1 VNFYKSFVVAL
12 CVAVPLPLFAD
23 FEYRETTKITGGS
36 VLQMMKFA
44 GALSKES
51 RQMSDPITSTV
62 LVKGNQMARINKDS
76 VEIIDLDKETVTRI
90 DIAKKQ
96 YSITTFQ
103 QLRQQMEQSMAAASK
118 EQGEKPRSEN
128 KQPQM
133 NFKVNVRN
141 TGAAKQ
147 VTGLDATESILS
159 MALQSTDNQSGEK
172 GSLAMTNDMWMTP
185 EIPGYTEVNDF
196 NRRWGMKMGAMPA
209 VGLSPSLGAMPP
221 GTSQGMAEMA
231 KEMSKV
237 KGVPILQ
244 IMRVGST
251 LDGQPLPAASEAPL
265 PASASTMPS
274 AGDVAKDSATT
285 AATSTAASKMGG
297 FGGLVGG
304 LGGLGHKK
312 KKQEQP
318 AESSNADAPATSVLM
333 ESSTELTTFSSAAID
348 ASRFGIPVG
357 YKQVQ
362 PESGVRSH

>member
-1 VNFYKSFVVAL
+1 
-12 CVAVPLPLFAD
+12 
-23 FEYRETTKITGGS
+23 
-36 VLQMMKFA
+36 
-44 GALSKES
+44 
-51 RQMSDPITSTV
+51 
-62 LVKGNQMARINKDS
+62 
-76 VEIIDLDKETVTRI
+76 
-90 DIAKKQ
+90 
-96 YSITTFQ
+96 
-103 QLRQQMEQSMAAASK
+103 
-118 EQGEKPRSEN
+118 
-128 KQPQM
+128 
-133 NFKVNVRN
+133 
-141 TGAAKQ
+141 
-147 VTGLDATESILS
+147 
-159 MALQSTDNQSGEK
+159 
-172 GSLAMTNDMWMTP
+172 
-185 EIPGYTEVNDF
+185 
-196 NRRWGMKMGAMPA
+196 MKMGGMPA
-209 VGLSPSLGAMPP
+209 IGLSPSLGAMPP

-362 PESGVRSH
+362 SESGVRSRDQGVPCNAALGMSTRSTRQRKRLSVRRAVAVWSARVDSVRRFA